1 MEMEILVTTSVLV
14 DLLTLIDCV
23 FAARAKI
30 PFRTF
35 EFIFPLN
42 LEALQY
48 VKSIMMLQD
57 LIIFCLPEVIE
68 YQDFAEIDLTL

>member
-30 PFRTF
+30 LFRTF